1 MKKLKLM
8 LFSMLMGLLLGR
20 YYSVFTGKLLPEYI
34 RTAYLSF
41 KFSNF
46 FKQQADII
54 TAEEKLQ

>member
-8 LFSMLMGLLLGR
+8 LSGIVMGLLLGS
-20 YYSVFTGKLLPEYI
+20 YYSIFTGKLLLEYI

-41 KFSNF
+41 KFRNFSNN
-46 FKQQADII
+46 KADII

>member
-20 YYSVFTGKLLPEYI
+20 YYSIFMGKLLPEYI

-46 FKQQADII
+46 SNNKADII

>member
-1 MKKLKLM
+1 M

-20 YYSVFTGKLLPEYI
+20 YYSIFTGKLLPEYI

-46 FKQQADII
+46 ANNKADII

>member
-8 LFSMLMGLLLGR
+8 LFSMFMGLLLGR
-20 YYSVFTGKLLPEYI
+20 YYSIFTGKLLLEYI

-46 FKQQADII
+46 ANNKADII